1 MKDVLVAQGGV
12 RFQKLT
18 PGDCAAIHRA
28 SLRLLARV
36 GVEVHHER
44 ARKVLEAAG
53 AAVEG
58 TRVRSETPNI
68 LDHRTGLRRPGTL
81 EDVREG
87 ARVVD
92 ALLATYEADIPEAPV
107 GQPFQEL
114 YDVRRPSRSPSTT
127 IATRASRR
135 SCTAWGWSSCIR
147 MTDTA
152 GDRPVVASPVSG
164 RRADAKRPRCGTP
177 RPGPL
182 TPTAA
187 RRRLCRVRRRS
198 RLPGRPVH

>member
-92 ALLATYEADIPEAPV
+92 ALLATYEADISEAPV

-114 YDVRRPSRSPSTT
+114 YDVRKAVPKPEYYDRYAG
-127 IATRASRR
+127 IKEELHGM
-135 SCTAWGWSSCIR
+135 GWSSCIR

-187 RRRLCRVRRRS
+187 GRRLCRVRRRS
-198 RLPGRPVH
+198 RLPGRSVH